1 VSDQPGGGPPAIP
14 PPPDDPTGYP
24 TLEPP
29 GRESGLQLDSCY
41 RHPDRLTGVHCT
53 RCGRPICPDC
63 MRPAAVGYQ
72 CPDDAG
78 GGRGFSIGGRNRRVK
93 VWLTIG
99 RPGGVTTTLIAL
111 NVLMFLVE
119 VVVGG
124 PQAFLAGP
132 SNQKA
137 VDLGALFPPA
147 VALGHQY
154 WRLITAMFLHAGILH
169 IALNMYALYLFG
181 YLIEEAFGKLRF
193 IAIYLVCGFLASVAS
208 FAFGP
213 LVEVGVGA
221 SGAIFGLLGAWVAYN
236 YRRRD
241 LHYHRA
247 NLQGAF
253 VLIVLNLI
261 LSFSIPGIDW
271 RAHVG
276 GLVAGVV
283 AGTVAEG
290 GRDAW
295 TVVTVVGFV
304 LLVAAGIAIT
314 AWRVVTFPSLSSL
327 IG

>member
-1 VSDQPGGGPPAIP
+1 
-14 PPPDDPTGYP
+14 
-24 TLEPP
+24 
-29 GRESGLQLDSCY
+29 
-41 RHPDRLTGVHCT
+41 
-53 RCGRPICPDC
+53 

-72 CPDDAG
+72 CPECAG
-78 GGRGFSIGGRNRRVK
+78 GGRGFSIGGRQRRVR

-111 NVLMFLVE
+111 NILMFLVE

-124 PQAFLAGP
+124 PGAFLAGP

-147 VALGHQY
+147 VAIGHQY
-154 WRLITAMFLHAGILH
+154 WRLITAMFLHAGIIH

-193 IAIYLVCGFLASVAS
+193 IAIYLACGFLASVAS

-213 LVEVGVGA
+213 VLEVGVGA

-236 YRRRD
+236 FRRRD
-241 LHYHRA
+241 TQYNRA
-247 NLQGAF
+247 QLQSAY

-261 LSFSIPGIDW
+261 LSFSISGIDW

-276 GLVAGVV
+276 GLVAGIV
-283 AGTVAEG
+283 AGASAESFGNRDTAFTV
-290 GRDAW
+290 
-295 TVVTVVGFV
+295 TGFV
-304 LLVAAGIAIT
+304 LLIAIGVALT
-314 AWRVVTFPSLSSL
+314 AWRVATFPTL
-327 IG
+327 G

>member
-1 VSDQPGGGPPAIP
+1 
-14 PPPDDPTGYP
+14 
-24 TLEPP
+24 
-29 GRESGLQLDSCY
+29 
-41 RHPDRLTGVHCT
+41 
-53 RCGRPICPDC
+53 

-72 CPDDAG
+72 CPDCAG
-78 GGRGFSIGGRNRRVK
+78 GGRGFSIGGRQRRLR

-119 VVVGG
+119 VAVGG
-124 PQAFLAGP
+124 PQSFFAGP
-132 SNQKA
+132 GDDKA
-137 VDLGALFPPA
+137 VHLGALFPPA
-147 VALGHQY
+147 VAIGHQY

-181 YLIEEAFGKLRF
+181 YLIEEAFGKPRF
-193 IAIYLVCGFLASVAS
+193 IAIYLVSGFLASVAS

-213 LVEVGVGA
+213 VVEVGVGA

-241 LHYHRA
+241 MRYNRA
-247 NLQGAF
+247 NLQSAY

-276 GLVAGVV
+276 GLLAGAVAAV
-283 AGTVAEG
+283 VAEG
-290 GRDAW
+290 AGAGPSGAFLRVAGF
-295 TVVTVVGFV
+295 VALVVVG
-304 LLVAAGIAIT
+304 VAIA
-314 AWRVVTFPSLSSL
+314 AWRVATFPSLAAL
-327 IG
+327 LG

>member
-1 VSDQPGGGPPAIP
+1 VSDQTGGIPPPSIP
-14 PPPDDPTGYP
+14 PPPQ
-24 TLEPP
+24 PP
-29 GRESGLQLDSCY
+29 NERQSPATERPSGLAFDVCY
-41 RHPDRLTGVHCT
+41 RHADRMTGVHCT
-53 RCGRPICPDC
+53 RCGKPICPDC

-72 CPDDAG
+72 CPDCAG
-78 GGRGFSIGGRNRRVK
+78 GGRGFSIGGRQRRVR

-99 RPGGVTTTLIAL
+99 RPGGVTTTLLAL
-111 NVLMFLVE
+111 NILMFLVE

-124 PQAFLAGP
+124 PGSFLTGP

-181 YLIEEAFGKLRF
+181 YLIEEAFGKVRF

-213 LVEVGVGA
+213 VVEVGVGA

-236 YRRRD
+236 YRRRGMQ
-241 LHYHRA
+241 YNRA
-247 NLQGAF
+247 NLQSAY

-276 GLVAGVV
+276 GLVAGIV
-283 AGTVAEG
+283 AGVIAEG
-290 GRDAW
+290 AGVSASNKPLVRVA
-295 TVVTVVGFV
+295 GFV
-304 LLVAAGIAIT
+304 ALVLIGIAIT
-314 AWRVVTFPSLSSL
+314 AWRVATFPAL
-327 IG
+327 G